1 MASAFFFVA
10 KNDGKL
16 QLCQDYCYL
25 NEHTI
30 KNTYPI
36 PNVQSILD
44 KLQESKYF
52 TVMDIQL
59 GYNNICIRKQDQ
71 WKGAFRTN
79 QGLFEPT
86 VMFFRMY
93 NSPAI
98 FQMMMNTIFM
108 PLIAKNLILVY
119 MDNILIHTST
129 KKQLHKT
136 TKEILK
142 ILQEHD
148 LYLKPEKCQFAKQQ
162 LSYLRYIISPDQVQI
177 DPIKLKDISNWP
189 ASSTIKETRKFLG
202 FCNFYRK
209 FIKDYAKNCF
219 TN

>member
-1 MASAFFFVA
+1 MASPFFFVA

-16 QLCQDYCYL
+16 QPCQDYCYL

-36 PNVQSILD
+36 SNVQSILD

-148 LYLKPEKCQFAKQQ
+148 LYLKPEKC
-162 LSYLRYIISPDQVQI
+162 
-177 DPIKLKDISNWP
+177 
-189 ASSTIKETRKFLG
+189 
-202 FCNFYRK
+202 
-209 FIKDYAKNCF
+209 
-219 TN
+219 